1 MAQISEASLDR
12 LENVVRV
19 DPDDVDP
26 RRDRDSAVS
35 QCVNGRPA
43 RGGARRE
50 GRMHR
55 IVWLLVA
62 LVLMSG
68 CARAMSDRDL
78 QRVARDWAMVV
89 RASQIIPVYPLTE
102 DLQPGDIFLVQVT
115 VDEQAKRYRER
126 GFLALDN
133 LIFRLD
139 PRGYESFYRQS
150 FEAGS
155 VQHPLPKE
163 WLTPGK
169 AEAWV
174 LAPNASFPTYAFSA
188 RRGGGFNVAL
198 PVQGIP
204 VGLSL
209 LGGDAT
215 QGTITIAEARTY
227 GVDTMSLHDDVR
239 RWAEVNRSFLQFYG
253 GEGEGTNYVR
263 VVSRVYLTGRVNVA
277 LQSSQS
283 SGATASGGASKP
295 VDLVAP
301 TATADPQKNT
311 LDAYTSNI
319 EKLNAMIEKAMERA
333 GGSTLAPGGTVKV
346 VAASSG
352 SITIAEDFARPLVIG
367 YLGFDMAIGPGGV
380 LGPPMPTHSVL
391 ERGVSP
397 AVRGDVGVRLS
408 STAAMAADYQT
419 LKTLAVKGDAGAR
432 GLVTDLDA
440 LGGVVPAAYPCNIL
454 GQRNPGGPLEAIW
467 AKGRPLDVGTG
478 FDRVM
483 AYRGRLY
490 TSIAAIRRA
499 QADPRAAVAA
509 FAARGPEADDFLRGE
524 LAANE
529 AALRTLHDDLRG
541 HRSLLTK
548 ARVYLEGVEE

>member
-1 MAQISEASLDR
+1 MS
-12 LENVVRV
+12 
-19 DPDDVDP
+19 
-26 RRDRDSAVS
+26 
-35 QCVNGRPA
+35 
-43 RGGARRE
+43 
-50 GRMHR
+50 R
-55 IVWLLVA
+55 IVWLLLAVVVA
-62 LVLMSG
+62 SG
-68 CARAMSDRDL
+68 CARAMSDREL
-78 QRVARDWAMVV
+78 QRVARDWSMVV
-89 RASQIIPVYPLTE
+89 RASQILPVYPMTE

-115 VDEQAKRYRER
+115 VDEQAKTYRER
-126 GFLALDN
+126 GFLPLDN
-133 LIFRLD
+133 LVFRLN

-150 FEAGS
+150 FEAGGS
-155 VQHPLPKE
+155 QHPLPKE

-204 VGLSL
+204 IGLSL

-227 GVDTMSLHDDVR
+227 GVDTMSLQDDVR
-239 RWAEVNRSFLQFYG
+239 RWAEANRSVLQAYAG
-253 GEGEGTNYVR
+253 DGERTNYLR

-283 SGATASGGASKP
+283 SGGTASGGASKP
-295 VDLVAP
+295 VELVAP

-319 EKLNAMIEKAMERA
+319 EKLNSMIEKAMARA

-352 SITIAEDFARPLVIG
+352 SITIAEDFARPVVIG

-380 LGPPMPTHSVL
+380 LGPPMPTHAVL

-397 AVRGDVGVRLS
+397 ALRGDLGVRLA

-419 LKTLAVKGDAGAR
+419 LKMLAAKGDAGAR
-432 GLVTDLDA
+432 GFVTDLDA
-440 LGGVVPAAYPCNIL
+440 LGSLVPAAYPCNIL
-454 GQRNPGGPLEAIW
+454 GQRNPGGPLEAVW

-483 AYRGRLY
+483 TYRGRLY

-499 QADPRAAVAA
+499 QANLGAAVAS
-509 FAARGPEADDFLRGE
+509 FPARGPEAEAFLRDE

-529 AALRTLHDDLRG
+529 SARNALDDDLRG
-541 HRSLLTK
+541 HSPLLTR
-548 ARVYLEGVEE
+548 ARVYLVGVEE

>member
-1 MAQISEASLDR
+1 
-12 LENVVRV
+12 
-19 DPDDVDP
+19 
-26 RRDRDSAVS
+26 
-35 QCVNGRPA
+35 
-43 RGGARRE
+43 
-50 GRMHR
+50 
-55 IVWLLVA
+55 
-62 LVLMSG
+62 
-68 CARAMSDRDL
+68 
-78 QRVARDWAMVV
+78 
-89 RASQIIPVYPLTE
+89 
-102 DLQPGDIFLVQVT
+102 
-115 VDEQAKRYRER
+115 
-126 GFLALDN
+126 
-133 LIFRLD
+133 
-139 PRGYESFYRQS
+139 
-150 FEAGS
+150 
-155 VQHPLPKE
+155 
-163 WLTPGK
+163 
-169 AEAWV
+169 
-174 LAPNASFPTYAFSA
+174 
-188 RRGGGFNVAL
+188 
-198 PVQGIP
+198 
-204 VGLSL
+204 
-209 LGGDAT
+209 
-215 QGTITIAEARTY
+215 
-227 GVDTMSLHDDVR
+227 
-239 RWAEVNRSFLQFYG
+239 
-253 GEGEGTNYVR
+253 VR

-295 VDLVAP
+295 VELVAP

-352 SITIAEDFARPLVIG
+352 SITIAEDFARPARHRLSRLRHG
-367 YLGFDMAIGPGGV
+367 HRPGGV

-419 LKTLAVKGDAGAR
+419 LKTLAAKGDAGAR